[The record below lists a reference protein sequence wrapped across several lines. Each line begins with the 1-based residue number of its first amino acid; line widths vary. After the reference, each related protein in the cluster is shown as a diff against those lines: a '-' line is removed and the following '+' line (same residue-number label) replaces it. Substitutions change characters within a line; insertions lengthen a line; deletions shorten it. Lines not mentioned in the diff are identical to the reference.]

1 MSYDVRDLID
11 KAIEIGKKRVIIY
24 NNIGRSNSSNSS
36 IKIVSEVLSK
46 KQKRTIEYYELLRKE
61 IKVEDKDEI
70 DFLTYDKLS
79 FLVNEFNQ
87 KKYIPEINNA
97 KEFLIFSLNLEED
110 INSLFIDLQGRLM
123 NSTKDINSKCY
134 NVLSEMITYKIKTI
148 KGLKDTLK

>member
-11 KAIEIGKKRVIIY
+11 KAIDIGKKRVIIY
-24 NNIGRSNSSNSS
+24 NNIGSNNSSNPS

-46 KQKRTIEYYELLRKE
+46 KQLRTIEYYELLKKE
-61 IKVEDKDEI
+61 IKVEDEDEI
-70 DFLTYDKLS
+70 DFLTFDKLS

-87 KKYIPEINNA
+87 KKYIPKINNA

-134 NVLSEMITYKIKTI
+134 NVLAEMINYKVKTI
-148 KGLKDTLK
+148 NGLKDTLK